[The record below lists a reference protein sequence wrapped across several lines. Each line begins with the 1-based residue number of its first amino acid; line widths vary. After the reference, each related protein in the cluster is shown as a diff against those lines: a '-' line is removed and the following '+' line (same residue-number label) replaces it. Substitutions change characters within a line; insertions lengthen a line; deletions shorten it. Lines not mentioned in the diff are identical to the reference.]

1 MNSSRVNNSLR
12 NAFYGVLSRII
23 LIILNFINRTVF
35 IMFLSDELLGV
46 SGLFSD
52 ILMMLS
58 LADLGL
64 GVSMAYSFYK
74 PLAEDDKD
82 KISSLIG
89 FYRKMYTYIAAVVFV
104 VGVALTP
111 FLDFF
116 VNTETEIEHLQI
128 YYLIYVL
135 NTVASYLFVYKS
147 SLITADQKN
156 FVVYRFNIIF
166 NIIKHV
172 LQITLLVITRNYFVY
187 LAVIVF
193 CTFFQNIFISREA
206 DRLYPY
212 LKEKPKALEK
222 TEQDEVFSNVKA
234 MFLYKSSGV
243 LLSGTDNIIISKIIG
258 TVFVGFYSNYLL
270 IANSIMVFVDIL
282 YSSVT
287 ASVGNVIAK
296 ESKKKAFEVF
306 QMMQSVSLIIT
317 FISTVCFGVLIQDFI
332 HLWIGPKYMLDTLT
346 VWAIILNFYLGGV
359 VHPIWSFREAT
370 GMYLKTKYIMAIC
383 AVLNIILSIV
393 LGIYFG
399 IGGVVAASAISRV
412 STYFWYEP
420 KILFEDYFDQGLSKF
435 MVPVALNLALTIL
448 YIILFK
454 WILSNIAMTSYFV
467 FFAEAVVIGLITLVS
482 VAVIYRK
489 TEGYRMLKDVAFRF
503 FKKKKEA

>member
-1 MNSSRVNNSLR
+1 
-12 NAFYGVLSRII
+12 
-23 LIILNFINRTVF
+23 
-35 IMFLSDELLGV
+35 
-46 SGLFSD
+46 
-52 ILMMLS
+52 
-58 LADLGL
+58 
-64 GVSMAYSFYK
+64 
-74 PLAEDDKD
+74 
-82 KISSLIG
+82 
-89 FYRKMYTYIAAVVFV
+89 
-104 VGVALTP
+104 
-111 FLDFF
+111 
-116 VNTETEIEHLQI
+116 
-128 YYLIYVL
+128 
-135 NTVASYLFVYKS
+135 
-147 SLITADQKN
+147 
-156 FVVYRFNIIF
+156 
-166 NIIKHV
+166 
-172 LQITLLVITRNYFVY
+172 VITRNYFVY